1 MSSIKIHLCHTIE
14 GLKTNL
20 RELLPFIP
28 VAPMY
33 GEARESRDESTLYAD
48 DLLGI
53 RICKNSGT
61 ELCCSDYG
69 DGYAD
74 VEKDIFK
81 AFAEGN

>member
-1 MSSIKIHLCHTIE
+1 M
-14 GLKTNL
+14 

-61 ELCCSDYG
+61 ELCYSDYA